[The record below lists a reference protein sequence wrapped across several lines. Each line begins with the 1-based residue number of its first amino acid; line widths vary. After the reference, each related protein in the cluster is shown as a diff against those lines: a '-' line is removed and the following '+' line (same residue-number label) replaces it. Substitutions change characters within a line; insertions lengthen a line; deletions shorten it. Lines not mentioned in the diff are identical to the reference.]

1 MVMGI
6 VPAHEHSKR
15 TEDEWVE
22 AIKTEYVECA
32 KKTKFNSKAEAMA
45 ACLRLATNV
54 RLVGFSFS
62 LFSFDLLPFPIN
74 PEVAASRNWTGRDS
88 GLNQDDDAKEKEEAG
103 RSCWRRWFGTG
114 NAPGPGGGLFLRRGP
129 ATGAAGRNI

>member
-1 MVMGI
+1 MGM

-54 RLVGFSFS
+54 RLVGYLQ
-62 LFSFDLLPFPIN
+62 LFSFLFSHPFSRSFQLPLYGHSVFPVKPSN
-74 PEVAASRNWTGRDS
+74 PE
-88 GLNQDDDAKEKEEAG
+88 Q
-103 RSCWRRWFGTG
+103 FGFAINESTSMV
-114 NAPGPGGGLFLRRGP
+114 PHPHHIP
-129 ATGAAGRNI
+129 PSS